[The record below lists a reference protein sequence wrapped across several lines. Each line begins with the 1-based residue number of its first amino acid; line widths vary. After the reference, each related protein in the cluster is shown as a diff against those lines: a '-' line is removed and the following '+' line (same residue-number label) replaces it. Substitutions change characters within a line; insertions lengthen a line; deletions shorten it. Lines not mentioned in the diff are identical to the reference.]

1 MTFDLDTLSF
11 PFLFLPAVLLCF
23 TLAPQ
28 RCKNAV
34 LVAASLIFYALGDLR
49 FLPLM
54 LCSLLLDYGVCAK
67 LVRSTVQM
75 KGRRLFFWGSII
87 KNILLM
93 VVSMAGSQL
102 GWFPMPLGL
111 MVYTVTSMGYVID
124 VYNGDE
130 YFDGSLID
138 FLLFT
143 TFFGKLQA
151 GPIVQYTELK
161 EQWQHRE
168 LGLQRVRTG
177 VKFYVGGLAKLVIL
191 AQGNAA
197 VQQAIEQL
205 PDASQTVL
213 STWVFII
220 VSTFS
225 LYYTL
230 TGYCDMARGLA
241 NLLGMDFP
249 ENFHYPFQSRTV
261 SDFFNRFNI
270 TVTKFINR
278 YVYIFLGA
286 DTNGVLS
293 TIVNTLL
300 TTMLMGV
307 WFGLRLNYLVWG
319 VYFAAF
325 ILLERYFLM
334 RFLVRMPPI
343 VDRIYTFV
351 VVMFSFTIFSGG
363 TLRMTGYYIRS
374 MFGLNGL
381 PFWNSDIYYILT
393 TNYLVIL
400 LSFFFAT
407 SLTGLLGKTVRSRW
421 PKLLDALGLAV
432 YLDIYVAADSA
443 DAWAGGS
450 LFETDAEGS
459 PRRVAGCP
467 PDYFA
472 KDGQLWGNPLYD
484 WAHHRATG
492 YAWWVRRVRH
502 ALALY
507 GEIRID
513 HFRAFDTYY
522 AIPAGASTA
531 RDGVWEQGPGME
543 LFEALRRELG
553 QVPIVAE
560 DLGLL
565 FGSVRRLLKASGLP
579 GMKVLQFAFDPDCDS
594 EYLPHNHPENCVVY
608 PGTHD
613 NATAAQWL
621 ATAGKKE
628 LAKARAYLGLTKE
641 EGEVKGFLRGAL
653 ASPARL
659 AVIPAADWLGLG
671 AEGRIN
677 TPGTSAGNWQWRAKP
692 GAFSPALAGAIRR
705 QCAVYGRGPA
715 AE

>member
-11 PFLFLPAVLLCF
+11 QFLFLPAVLLCF

-34 LVAASLIFYALGDLR
+34 LVAASLMFYALGDLR

-130 YFDGSLID
+130 YFDGNLID

-213 STWVFII
+213 STWVLII

-241 NLLGMDFP
+241 NLLGMDFRKT
-249 ENFHYPFQSRTV
+249 S
-261 SDFFNRFNI
+261 I
-270 TVTKFINR
+270 
-278 YVYIFLGA
+278 
-286 DTNGVLS
+286 
-293 TIVNTLL
+293 
-300 TTMLMGV
+300 
-307 WFGLRLNYLVWG
+307 
-319 VYFAAF
+319 
-325 ILLERYFLM
+325 
-334 RFLVRMPPI
+334 
-343 VDRIYTFV
+343 
-351 VVMFSFTIFSGG
+351 
-363 TLRMTGYYIRS
+363 IRS
-374 MFGLNGL
+374 SRAPSPTF
-381 PFWNSDIYYILT
+381 LT
-393 TNYLVIL
+393 
-400 LSFFFAT
+400 
-407 SLTGLLGKTVRSRW
+407 
-421 PKLLDALGLAV
+421 
-432 YLDIYVAADSA
+432 
-443 DAWAGGS
+443 
-450 LFETDAEGS
+450 
-459 PRRVAGCP
+459 
-467 PDYFA
+467 
-472 KDGQLWGNPLYD
+472 
-484 WAHHRATG
+484 
-492 YAWWVRRVRH
+492 
-502 ALALY
+502 
-507 GEIRID
+507 
-513 HFRAFDTYY
+513 
-522 AIPAGASTA
+522 ASTSPSPSSSTAMSTSFWA
-531 RDGVWEQGPGME
+531 RTP
-543 LFEALRRELG
+543 
-553 QVPIVAE
+553 
-560 DLGLL
+560 
-565 FGSVRRLLKASGLP
+565 
-579 GMKVLQFAFDPDCDS
+579 
-594 EYLPHNHPENCVVY
+594 
-608 PGTHD
+608 
-613 NATAAQWL
+613 TAC
-621 ATAGKKE
+621 
-628 LAKARAYLGLTKE
+628 
-641 EGEVKGFLRGAL
+641 
-653 ASPARL
+653 SP
-659 AVIPAADWLGLG
+659 PSS
-671 AEGRIN
+671 
-677 TPGTSAGNWQWRAKP
+677 TP
-692 GAFSPALAGAIRR
+692 
-705 QCAVYGRGPA
+705 C
-715 AE
+715 

>member
-1 MTFDLDTLSF
+1 MTITYR
-11 PFLFLPAVLLCF
+11 P
-23 TLAPQ
+23 
-28 RCKNAV
+28 K
-34 LVAASLIFYALGDLR
+34 
-49 FLPLM
+49 
-54 LCSLLLDYGVCAK
+54 GVCSRLMRVEVEDGIIRQVEVQGGCSGNLQGISRL
-67 LVRSTVQM
+67 LV
-75 KGRRLFFWGSII
+75 G
-87 KNILLM
+87 
-93 VVSMAGSQL
+93 
-102 GWFPMPLGL
+102 MP
-111 MVYTVTSMGYVID
+111 
-124 VYNGDE
+124 
-130 YFDGSLID
+130 
-138 FLLFT
+138 
-143 TFFGKLQA
+143 
-151 GPIVQYTELK
+151 
-161 EQWQHRE
+161 
-168 LGLQRVRTG
+168 
-177 VKFYVGGLAKLVIL
+177 
-191 AQGNAA
+191 

-213 STWVFII
+213 STWVLII

-293 TIVNTLL
+293 TIVKTLL

-421 PKLLDALGLAV
+421 PKLLDALGL
-432 YLDIYVAADSA
+432 
-443 DAWAGGS
+443 
-450 LFETDAEGS
+450 
-459 PRRVAGCP
+459 
-467 PDYFA
+467 
-472 KDGQLWGNPLYD
+472 
-484 WAHHRATG
+484 
-492 YAWWVRRVRH
+492 
-502 ALALY
+502 
-507 GEIRID
+507 
-513 HFRAFDTYY
+513 
-522 AIPAGASTA
+522 
-531 RDGVWEQGPGME
+531 
-543 LFEALRRELG
+543 
-553 QVPIVAE
+553 
-560 DLGLL
+560 
-565 FGSVRRLLKASGLP
+565 
-579 GMKVLQFAFDPDCDS
+579 
-594 EYLPHNHPENCVVY
+594 
-608 PGTHD
+608 
-613 NATAAQWL
+613 
-621 ATAGKKE
+621 
-628 LAKARAYLGLTKE
+628 
-641 EGEVKGFLRGAL
+641 
-653 ASPARL
+653 
-659 AVIPAADWLGLG
+659 
-671 AEGRIN
+671 
-677 TPGTSAGNWQWRAKP
+677 
-692 GAFSPALAGAIRR
+692 PALAWSAPADEMLAAMKRDKK
-705 QCAVYGRGPA
+705 ARGGIVRFVLPRDVGDWELVDVEDDVILEHLA
-715 AE
+715 AWQGSKG

>member
-11 PFLFLPAVLLCF
+11 QFLFLPAVLLCF

-28 RCKNAV
+28 RCKNGV

-130 YFDGSLID
+130 YFDGDLID

-168 LGLQRVRTG
+168 LGLQRVKTG

-363 TLRMTGYYIRS
+363 DAADDRTYIRS
-374 MFGLNGL
+374 MFGLKRPAVLEQRHLLHPDHKL
-381 PFWNSDIYYILT
+381 PGHPAQLFLCHQPD
-393 TNYLVIL
+393 
-400 LSFFFAT
+400 
-407 SLTGLLGKTVRSRW
+407 R
-421 PKLLDALGLAV
+421 
-432 YLDIYVAADSA
+432 AA
-443 DAWAGGS
+443 G
-450 LFETDAEGS
+450 
-459 PRRVAGCP
+459 
-467 PDYFA
+467 
-472 KDGQLWGNPLYD
+472 KDG
-484 WAHHRATG
+484 
-492 YAWWVRRVRH
+492 
-502 ALALY
+502 
-507 GEIRID
+507 
-513 HFRAFDTYY
+513 AF
-522 AIPAGASTA
+522 P
-531 RDGVWEQGPGME
+531 
-543 LFEALRRELG
+543 
-553 QVPIVAE
+553 
-560 DLGLL
+560 
-565 FGSVRRLLKASGLP
+565 
-579 GMKVLQFAFDPDCDS
+579 
-594 EYLPHNHPENCVVY
+594 
-608 PGTHD
+608 
-613 NATAAQWL
+613 
-621 ATAGKKE
+621 
-628 LAKARAYLGLTKE
+628 LAKAAGRAGAGGVPWHLCG
-641 EGEVKGFLRGAL
+641 GGFILRIERGAPRVQKKDF
-653 ASPARL
+653 AGVDSG
-659 AVIPAADWLGLG
+659 AAAGRGGGLG
-671 AEGRIN
+671 AAVWARQLSGLQPLLPAGRL
-677 TPGTSAGNWQWRAKP
+677 SAG
-692 GAFSPALAGAIRR
+692 
-705 QCAVYGRGPA
+705 V
-715 AE
+715 

>member
-11 PFLFLPAVLLCF
+11 SFLFLPAVLLCF

-34 LVAASLIFYALGDLR
+34 LVAASLMFYALGDLR

-130 YFDGSLID
+130 YFDGNLID

-363 TLRMTGYYIRS
+363 TLRMTGTYIRS

-432 YLDIYVAADSA
+432 YLGIFVAAVS
-443 DAWAGGS
+443 
-450 LFETDAEGS
+450 F
-459 PRRVAGCP
+459 
-467 PDYFA
+467 
-472 KDGQLWGNPLYD
+472 
-484 WAHHRATG
+484 
-492 YAWWVRRVRH
+492 
-502 ALALY
+502 
-507 GEIRID
+507 
-513 HFRAFDTYY
+513 
-522 AIPAGASTA
+522 
-531 RDGVWEQGPGME
+531 
-543 LFEALRRELG
+543 
-553 QVPIVAE
+553 
-560 DLGLL
+560 
-565 FGSVRRLLKASGLP
+565 
-579 GMKVLQFAFDPDCDS
+579 
-594 EYLPHNHPENCVVY
+594 CV
-608 PGTHD
+608 
-613 NATAAQWL
+613 
-621 ATAGKKE
+621 
-628 LAKARAYLGLTKE
+628 
-641 EGEVKGFLRGAL
+641 
-653 ASPARL
+653 
-659 AVIPAADWLGLG
+659 
-671 AEGRIN
+671 
-677 TPGTSAGNWQWRAKP
+677 
-692 GAFSPALAGAIRR
+692 
-705 QCAVYGRGPA
+705 
-715 AE
+715 